1 MLLVVVYGAMPCHR
15 PYPTMAAPLAD
26 DDYYESQGLVC
37 RGRSMYERG
46 EAFGNIHVLRNRVLG
61 GFDPPPPLCHQT

>member
-1 MLLVVVYGAMPCHR
+1 
-15 PYPTMAAPLAD
+15 MAAPLAD

-46 EAFGNIHVLRNRVLG
+46 EAFIMIDEKSEI
-61 GFDPPPPLCHQT
+61 FIAPSY

>member
-1 MLLVVVYGAMPCHR
+1 MLLVVVYGAMPCYR

-37 RGRSMYERG
+37 RGRPMYERG
-46 EAFGNIHVLRNRVLG
+46 EAFIMIDEKSIVLWCNGKLEE
-61 GFDPPPPLCHQT
+61 T